1 MLLKEMVEK
10 AREHFLWIKEK
21 GTPSFTEYTIAIAEL
36 DRLDKA
42 KDK

>member
-1 MLLKEMVEK
+1 MVEK